1 MGRNKLHPSVRTHLF
16 SLWFAAVPLLFGQVC
31 ERTVGELRRVM
42 GEGERPR
49 PIFGICL
56 GHQLLA
62 AAAGFSTYKL
72 KYLKKSHGY
81 LPFLSLFIYK
91 IL

>member
-1 MGRNKLHPSVRTHLF
+1 V
-16 SLWFAAVPLLFGQVC
+16 
-31 ERTVGELRRVM
+31 EELRRVM

-72 KYLKKSHGY
+72 KYL
-81 LPFLSLFIYK
+81 
-91 IL
+91 

>member
-1 MGRNKLHPSVRTHLF
+1 V
-16 SLWFAAVPLLFGQVC
+16 
-31 ERTVGELRRVM
+31 EELRRVM
-42 GEGERPR
+42 GERERPR

-72 KYLKKSHGY
+72 KYLKTNSPVNC
-81 LPFLSLFIYK
+81 PFLSLTIYQTMV
-91 IL
+91 

>member
-1 MGRNKLHPSVRTHLF
+1 MGRNEPQPLRPHCHYSYYAVAAFFPRT
-16 SLWFAAVPLLFGQVC
+16 AIPLLSGQVC
-31 ERTVGELRRVM
+31 ERTVEELRRVM
-42 GEGERPR
+42 GEEGPR

-72 KYLKKSHGY
+72 KYKKNT
-81 LPFLSLFIYK
+81 
-91 IL
+91 

>member
-1 MGRNKLHPSVRTHLF
+1 MGRNKLHALQPHCSF
-16 SLWFAAVPLLFGQVC
+16 SFSAVAAIPFVCQVC
-31 ERTVGELRRVM
+31 ERTVAELRRVM

-72 KYLKKSHGY
+72 KYGLE
-81 LPFLSLFIYK
+81 K
-91 IL
+91 IH